1 MYAIAVLKNL
11 GPAPAPS
18 ATIIPR
24 PESFP
29 RLSLTG
35 DSNPSSTLLTAPAA
49 AGEPNPAA
57 PHTPKYVGVPLGV
70 LGTDHVGYASF
81 DLSVLRSLDVLEA
94 LVREG
99 VVAPRERARV
109 GLAHLWL
116 LPFADLLLVSDALQ
130 YGDVGPSHIAIR

>member
-11 GPAPAPS
+11 GPAPAPIV
-18 ATIIPR
+18 TTIPR

-29 RLSLTG
+29 RPSLSG
-35 DSNPSSTLLTAPAA
+35 DSNPGSTLLTAPAA
-49 AGEPNPAA
+49 AGEPTP
-57 PHTPKYVGVPLGV
+57 PTPKYVGVPLGV

-99 VVAPRERARV
+99 VVAKRERARV

-116 LPFADLLLVSDALQ
+116 LPFADLLLASDALQ
-130 YGDVGPSHIAIR
+130 YGDGGPSHIAIR